1 MPSFERLA
9 FATGLR
15 QHLQAFIRDSRRSVA
30 GQRATQPWCSLEPP
44 RSVAAPHDRSTRSI
58 MQERHEPVNFCS
70 SDIALFAK
78 LLSDDEPSRAKK
90 SVVLRPCF
98 LSWRRSCK
106 RKQIEPQPRKQRG
119 VELSIALLT
128 RTKKPPITW
137 HSSRRGTRDDW
148 DLRACFILCHADV
161 RSRAAREPATVS
173 QLRQG
178 YGFLKFGV

>member
-1 MPSFERLA
+1 MPSLARLA

-15 QHLQAFIRDSRRSVA
+15 QHLQAFIRDSRRSVD
-30 GQRATQPWCSLEPP
+30 GQRATQPWCSSEPP

-78 LLSDDEPSRAKK
+78 LLNDDEPPRAKK
-90 SVVLRPCF
+90 SAVLRPCF
-98 LSWRRSCK
+98 LSWRRGCK
-106 RKQIEPQPRKQRG
+106 RQQIEPQPRKQRG

-137 HSSRRGTRDDW
+137 HRSRRGTRDDW

-178 YGFLKFGV
+178 